1 MYYIYISWKQC
12 HYCLIILNSPGKGET
27 FKSEE
32 DRLEWE
38 EEQKR
43 LDREWYGLDEGYDD
57 EHNPFSGTS
66 EEYTKKKEEEMK
78 KKKHNRM
85 SAKQRQIHKVSVD
98 IYYLFTTI
106 YR

>member
-1 MYYIYISWKQC
+1 METMP
-12 HYCLIILNSPGKGET
+12 LFFIILNLPGKGEI

-38 EEQKR
+38 AEQKR

-57 EHNPFSGTS
+57 ENNPFSGTS

-78 KKKHNRM
+78 KKKRNRM
-85 SAKQRQIHKVSVD
+85 SAKQRQIHKVSA
-98 IYYLFTTI
+98 
-106 YR
+106 